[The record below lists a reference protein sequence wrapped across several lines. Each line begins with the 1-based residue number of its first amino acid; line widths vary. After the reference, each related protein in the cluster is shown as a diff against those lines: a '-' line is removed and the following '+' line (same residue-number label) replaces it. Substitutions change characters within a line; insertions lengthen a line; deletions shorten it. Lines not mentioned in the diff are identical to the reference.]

1 LRVPTDSPVVKLAQR
16 SGYYPYYKE
25 FHLKGQPASQP
36 DLYSLNG
43 SGGKYSLVPLT
54 PQDELS
60 LFQLHCAATPQPV
73 RAGSGLTLDQWRDAR
88 EEPRYR
94 FTEEATW
101 EGGRMTGCLA
111 FDFHGRVG
119 VGRVLHR
126 PDHPEVLASLLTA
139 ACGRPG
145 EQSWLVPDYQEP
157 VVTTLLRN
165 GLRET
170 GRYTMLI
177 KTVAVPVVSREY
189 SMAEA

>member
-1 LRVPTDSPVVKLAQR
+1 
-16 SGYYPYYKE
+16 
-25 FHLKGQPASQP
+25 
-36 DLYSLNG
+36 
-43 SGGKYSLVPLT
+43 
-54 PQDELS
+54 
-60 LFQLHCAATPQPV
+60 
-73 RAGSGLTLDQWRDAR
+73 
-88 EEPRYR
+88 
-94 FTEEATW
+94 
-101 EGGRMTGCLA
+101 MTGCLA